1 MMIIIIITIIKII
14 IIIIIKS
21 IKCDRNGFLLLV
33 FKFKKL
39 SFNSSAASF
48 GNKF

>member
-1 MMIIIIITIIKII
+1 MMIIIITIIKI

>member
-1 MMIIIIITIIKII
+1 MLIIITIIK

-21 IKCDRNGFLLLV
+21 IKCDRNGFLPLV

-48 GNKF
+48 GNRF

>member
-1 MMIIIIITIIKII
+1 MMIIIIITIIKI